1 MTSLISTSKTLIVND
16 NNELLLLK
24 IGVHTVHPER
34 SYTYDLPGGIV
45 DNGESERDG
54 AVREIKEETGI
65 DISPSS
71 LQLVY
76 SETIFEKEKKVI
88 VNHLRYFV
96 HLDHTPEV
104 KVSWEHEMYEWVD
117 INSALQQYNLRPH
130 FQKAIE
136 IVQQTKMFALQ

>member
-1 MTSLISTSKTLIVND
+1 MTHLISTSKTLIVND
-16 NNELLLLK
+16 RNELLLLK

-45 DNGESERDG
+45 NKGESERDG

-65 DISPSS
+65 DVSPSN

-76 SETIFEKEKKVI
+76 SETIFEKRKKVVI
-88 VNHLRYFV
+88 NHLRYFV
-96 HLDHTPEV
+96 QLDYTPEV

-117 INSALQQYNLRPH
+117 IDLVLQQYKLRPH

-136 IVQQTKMFALQ
+136 IVQQSKMFVTK